1 MQTGIT
7 FTRFLIEEQRRNL
20 TATGDFTS
28 LITDIITAIKEIA
41 QAANRGDLIGVLG
54 SVGQKNVQG
63 EVQQKLDVIANE
75 KFLRALE
82 WTGLLGA
89 LASEELETIYHIPS
103 PYPRGNYLL
112 IFDPLDGSSNI
123 NVNVAIG
130 TIFSLLRCS
139 PNITEPAAEDFLQP
153 GTQQVCAGYAIYGP
167 STILVFSSGHGV
179 HGFTLD
185 RGIGEF
191 RLTHPNMRIPP
202 DTQEFAIN
210 MSNQQFW
217 EPAVQ
222 RYVQECVAGAA
233 GPRKKYFNMRWIASL
248 VAEVHRILN
257 RGGIFMYPEDS
268 KEPHKPGRLRLLYEA
283 NPMAYLVEQAG
294 GAASTGYQRILE
306 IKPTAL
312 HQRVPVILG
321 ARHEVERVVSYHS
334 RR

>member
-7 FTRFLIEEQRRNL
+7 FTRFLIEEQRRNPV
-20 TATGDFTS
+20 ATGDFTS
-28 LITDIITAIKEIA
+28 LITDIITAIKEISL
-41 QAANRGDLIGVLG
+41 AANRGDLMGILG
-54 SVGQKNVQG
+54 SVGRENVQG

-89 LASEELETIYHIPS
+89 LASEELETIYRIPS
-103 PYPRGNYLL
+103 PYPKGSYLL
-112 IFDPLDGSSNI
+112 VFDPLDGSSNI

-139 PNITEPAAEDFLQP
+139 PNITEPTAADFLQP

-167 STILVFSSGHGV
+167 STILVFSSGQGV

-191 RLTHPNMRIPP
+191 RLTHLNLQIPP

-210 MSNQQFW
+210 MSNQRFW
-217 EPAVQ
+217 EAPVQ
-222 RYVQECVAGAA
+222 RYVQECVAGEA
-233 GPRKKYFNMRWIASL
+233 GPRTKYFNMRWIASL

-257 RGGIFMYPEDS
+257 RGGIFMYPHDT
-268 KEPHKPGRLRLLYEA
+268 KEPRQPGRLRLLYEA

-294 GAASTGYQRILE
+294 GAASTGYQRILD
-306 IKPTAL
+306 IQPKAL

-321 ARHEVERVVSYHS
+321 ARHEVERVVAYHN
-334 RR
+334 R